1 MAENSGAA
9 VVVTVFTPRPEAR
22 GELVEALRE
31 FLPGVHREEGCL
43 LYALHD
49 ADDGTIVLQIAPS
62 VEDVQGH
69 GPDDMPVVGSRRVQ
83 TTVRVRDGETIA
95 IGGLLQEVQVEN
107 HSRVPLL
114 GHLPIFGR
122 LFSSSRTTTEE
133 NEVLI
138 FITPRIVREDHYGGL
153 H

>member
-49 ADDGTIVLQIAPS
+49 ADDGTIVLIEKWTSRATLDRHNEAPALAELDRE
-62 VEDVQGH
+62 VA
-69 GPDDMPVVGSRRVQ
+69 PFLAAP
-83 TTVRVRDGETIA
+83 TTWTTMD
-95 IGGLLQEVQVEN
+95 
-107 HSRVPLL
+107 PLL
-114 GHLPIFGR
+114 AELGPAAAL
-122 LFSSSRTTTEE
+122 
-133 NEVLI
+133 
-138 FITPRIVREDHYGGL
+138 
-153 H
+153 